1 MAAAVFP
8 ANFILIQTYSRRTL
22 KLIAICFLL
31 SGATGLIYEVLWAR
45 MLGLVFGATTVAISA
60 VLAAFMGGLALGSA
74 LAARFAARIKRP
86 VRVYAFIEIA
96 VGLYALAVPV
106 LFRGIDLVYA
116 QVWQRFHPGFYGFT
130 LSRFLLASA
139 VLLIPTALMGAT
151 LPVLVATLQRSSQ
164 NIASA
169 IAKLYTWNLTG
180 AILGVI
186 AAGFFLLPQFGVR
199 STIWI
204 AAATNLA
211 IGLAAFLLDSKSV
224 GTEDARPAAPHE
236 HLDEE
241 INRPLP
247 RQVGVLTFADGQAK
261 FWLFCAFTS
270 GLVTISMQIV
280 WSRVLSMIIGSSTYA
295 FSIVLALFLVGLA
308 LGAYLISLIKH
319 ADAWWLRRAVLLI
332 EILTAFTLFL
342 SLKITSATPDF
353 LIAIGFRMGIDSWV
367 GLLALQIAVAATLIL
382 LPAILM
388 GMIMPLVLTWTGRM
402 LNGEATSGF
411 SLTSVKL
418 VGKSYA
424 LNTIGAIAGSIV
436 TAFLLI
442 PETTT
447 RFTIFCAAALCLIVG
462 FIAYQPG
469 RATSDRALAK
479 SLALGATVT
488 LVLAMFAIWP
498 RLNLNALSTG
508 AYDSYV
514 RVLARSR
521 GAIPNEDQN
530 NGSGNHQLLMYEEG
544 RTATVSVRRDWGITS
559 VAINGRTNA
568 SDADDMP
575 TQVMLGQAGV
585 LTAPRFGHALIVGF
599 ATGVTAGSVLQSPIE
614 SVDCV
619 EIEPAAVASSRFF
632 EHVNNR
638 PLNDPRLHLIID
650 DARTYL
656 RVNPVT
662 YDMIVS
668 EPSHPWVPGVAN
680 LFTREFFTLGRQRL
694 QDDGVFVQWL
704 QIYQLSTESL
714 RSVLATFHEIFPYV
728 AVFRVVGAAKG
739 KDLILI
745 GSGSRVRLDR
755 IAERMNDARTKAD
768 LERVG
773 IKSAADV
780 QAWLVCDETQLGP
793 AVAGSVINT
802 DDNMHVETVAPREA
816 FRPTMEENAAWIE
829 SLRKGSNR

>member
-1 MAAAVFP
+1 
-8 ANFILIQTYSRRTL
+8 LTQTYSPRTL
-22 KLIAICFLL
+22 KLIAICFVL

-74 LAARFAARIKRP
+74 LAARYAARIKRP
-86 VRVYAFIEIA
+86 VRAYACIEIA
-96 VGLYALAVPV
+96 VGLYALAVPL
-106 LFRGIDLVYA
+106 LFRGIDRVYA
-116 QVWQRFHPGFYGFT
+116 QVWQHFHPGFYGFAC
-130 LSRFLLASA
+130 SRFLLATT

-151 LPVLVATLQRSSQ
+151 LPVLVAALQRSSG
-164 NIASA
+164 NIAGA
-169 IAKLYTWNLTG
+169 IARLYTWNLTG
-180 AILGVI
+180 AIAGVI
-186 AAGFFLLPQFGVR
+186 AAGFFLLPNFGVR
-199 STIWI
+199 ATIWI
-204 AAATNLA
+204 AAVTNLG
-211 IGLAAFLLDSKSV
+211 IGLAAFLIDSKSA
-224 GTEDARPAAPHE
+224 GNQDAE
-236 HLDEE
+236 HATHDQQLDGKM
-241 INRPLP
+241 NLPLP
-247 RQVGVLTFADGQAK
+247 AGLTAK

-270 GLVTISMQIV
+270 GFVTITMQVV

-295 FSIVLALFLVGLA
+295 FSIVLALFLLGLA
-308 LGAYLISLIKH
+308 LGAYLVSVNKN
-319 ADAWWLRRAVLLI
+319 ADARWLRRAVVMI

-353 LIAIGFRMGIDSWV
+353 LISTGFRLGINSWT
-367 GLLALQIAVAATLIL
+367 GLLALQIAAAALLIL
-382 LPAILM
+382 LPATLM
-388 GMIMPLVLTWTGRM
+388 GMVMPLVLMWVGRTPQ
-402 LNGEATSGF
+402 GESVAAF
-411 SLTSVKL
+411 SQSSVKL
-418 VGKSYA
+418 VGHSYA
-424 LNTIGAIAGSIV
+424 LNTIGAIAGSLI
-436 TAFLLI
+436 ASFLLI
-442 PETTT
+442 PGTST

-462 FIAYQPG
+462 GIAYEPG
-469 RATSDRALAK
+469 RVTSDRAVAR
-479 SLALGATVT
+479 SLVIGVTVM
-488 LVLAMFAIWP
+488 LVLALFAAWP

-521 GAIPNEDQN
+521 GAIPEKDQN
-530 NGSGNHQLLMYEEG
+530 DGAGNHQLLMYEEG

-575 TQVMLGQAGV
+575 TQVMLGQLGV
-585 LTAPRFGHALIVGF
+585 LTAPQSGRALIVGF

-614 SVDCV
+614 AIDCV
-619 EIEPAAVASSRFF
+619 EIEPAAVASSGYF

-638 PLNDPRLHLIID
+638 PLSDPRLHMIID

-656 RVNPVT
+656 RVNPAT

-694 QDDGVFVQWL
+694 KDDGVFVQWL

-714 RSVLATFHEIFPYV
+714 RSVLATFHETFPYV
-728 AVFRVVGAAKG
+728 AVFRVQGAAKG

-745 GSGSRVRLDR
+745 GSRAPIRLDR
-755 IAERMNDARTKAD
+755 MVERMKDSRTKSD

-773 IKSAADV
+773 IKSADDV
-780 QAWLVCDETQLGP
+780 RAWFVCDETQLGP
-793 AVAGSVINT
+793 AVAGSIINT

-816 FRPTMEENAAWIE
+816 FRPTMEENGAWIE
-829 SLRKGSNR
+829 NLRKESNR